1 MGYNKR
7 PSSFKP
13 LPGSSIKGA
22 GALAPGVY
30 KGFFEAPQRGGTGAW
45 SFVSVPAGFH
55 IMWGEDQAQEAAA
68 QVPPGAEATVTIGL
82 SMGTIIART
91 DGGRLYLADAQ
102 TKEALTAQHTELE
115 PLFVEAGEKKLRMA
129 SPVICQIDVGG
140 KNVWKR
146 DISN

>member
-7 PSSFKP
+7 PSTFKP

-30 KGFFEAPQRGGTGAW
+30 EGYFEEGKQAW
-45 SFVSVPAGFH
+45 TFVSVPAGLH
-55 IMWGEDQAQEAAA
+55 LLWGEEEAQKA
-68 QVPPGAEATVTIGL
+68 VSVIPKGTLCSVRVGLSPGA
-82 SMGTIIART
+82 IIART

-115 PLFVEAGEKKLRMA
+115 PLFAEATSKKLVMA

-140 KNVWKR
+140 SNVWTR
-146 DISN
+146 